1 MNTSMCC
8 YITEVA
14 VNQES
19 IQQIEQ
25 EKKKGHPYIGENET
39 LKRQR
44 PLTEK
49 EKIDKYKFD
58 FIKIKF
64 LPIKVFFHLENG
76 KDVKIGRR
84 YLQDI
89 ILTKG

>member
-1 MNTSMCC
+1 M
-8 YITEVA
+8 
-14 VNQES
+14 
-19 IQQIEQ
+19 
-25 EKKKGHPYIGENET
+25 
-39 LKRQR
+39 KRQR

>member
-1 MNTSMCC
+1 MLLHSKGGCQSRKYSADRTG
-8 YITEVA
+8 
-14 VNQES
+14 
-19 IQQIEQ
+19 
-25 EKKKGHPYIGENET
+25 KKNGHPYIGENET

-49 EKIDKYKFD
+49 EKIDKYKFE

-76 KDVKIGRR
+76 KEVKIGRR

>member
-1 MNTSMCC
+1 MLLHNRGGCQSRKYSADRTGK
-8 YITEVA
+8 
-14 VNQES
+14 
-19 IQQIEQ
+19 
-25 EKKKGHPYIGENET
+25 KKKGHPYIGENET

-64 LPIKVFFHLENG
+64 CP
-76 KDVKIGRR
+76 
-84 YLQDI
+84 
-89 ILTKG
+89 